1 MAVPW
6 GAFHLSI
13 ERDLL
18 IHPATKIL
26 LWLGFALAVQ
36 GLDFAVLTLVS
47 VFAILWLVLLGGLS
61 EALFMLRRARWLLL
75 SLLLIY
81 AFATPGD
88 LLFPLLGAFSPSLQG
103 MRGGALQA
111 WRLALLLV
119 ALALLLRSCPRESLL
134 SGLYALLR
142 PFRAI
147 GLNPDRVA
155 VRLWLTLHYAQQQS
169 RQKMQAWRDELR
181 AALDPAPNA
190 ALHVTLELPAFTWRD
205 AMMLALAT
213 LMLGW
218 ALW

>member
-1 MAVPW
+1 MAAPW

-13 ERDLL
+13 VIDLQ

-36 GLDFAVLTLVS
+36 TLDFAVLMLVS
-47 VFAILWLVLLGGLS
+47 VLAILWLALLGGLS

-75 SLLLIY
+75 SLLLVY

-88 LLFPLLGAFSPSLQG
+88 LLSPLLGAFSPSLPG
-103 MRGGALQA
+103 LRGGALQA

-134 SGLYALLR
+134 SGLYVLMR
-142 PFRAI
+142 PFRAM
-147 GLNPDRVA
+147 GLNPERVA
-155 VRLWLTLHYAQQQS
+155 VRLWLTLHYARQQS

-181 AALDPAPNA
+181 SALDPAPNA
-190 ALHVTLELPAFTWRD
+190 ALHVTLELPVFTWRD
-205 AMMLALAT
+205 VMALVLAT
-213 LMLGW
+213 FMLGA

>member
-1 MAVPW
+1 M
-6 GAFHLSI
+6 
-13 ERDLL
+13 L
-18 IHPATKIL
+18 IHPATKVL

-36 GLDFAVLTLVS
+36 GLDFIVLTLMSMLV
-47 VFAILWLVLLGGLS
+47 ILWLVLARGIS

-88 LLFPLLGAFSPSLQG
+88 LLFPLLGTFSPSLQG
-103 MRGGALQA
+103 LHGGALQA

-119 ALALLLRSCPRESLL
+119 ALALLLHSCPRECLL
-134 SGLYALLR
+134 SGLYVLMR
-142 PFRAI
+142 PFRAM
-147 GLNPDRVA
+147 GLNPERVS

-181 AALDPAPNA
+181 IALDPAPNA

-205 AMMLALAT
+205 AMALTLAT
-213 LMLGW
+213 LLLGA

>member
-6 GAFHLSI
+6 GAFNLAMVI
-13 ERDLL
+13 DLL

-36 GLDFAVLTLVS
+36 GLGFAVLTPVS
-47 VFAILWLVLLGGLS
+47 MLAILWLALVGGFSEVLLT
-61 EALFMLRRARWLLL
+61 LRRARWLLL

-88 LLFPLLGAFSPSLQG
+88 LLFPVLGTFSPSLQG
-103 MRGGALQA
+103 LRGGALQA

-142 PFRAI
+142 PFRTI
-147 GLNPDRVA
+147 GLSPERVA

-169 RQKMQAWRDELR
+169 RQRMQAWRDELR
-181 AALDPAPNA
+181 VALDPAPNV

-205 AMMLALAT
+205 AMALVLAAL
-213 LMLGW
+213 LLGAAW
-218 ALW
+218 W